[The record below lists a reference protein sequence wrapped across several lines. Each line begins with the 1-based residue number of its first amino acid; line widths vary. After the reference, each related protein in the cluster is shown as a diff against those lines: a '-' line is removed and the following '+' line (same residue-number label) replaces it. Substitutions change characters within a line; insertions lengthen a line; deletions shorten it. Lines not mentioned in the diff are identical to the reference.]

1 MEMLP
6 PIDQMTLMA
15 IAELCAKL
23 RTGEK
28 ETTGGEINHMLLS
41 ADLPNPTPEIT
52 KQTRIY
58 NAFAKF
64 QNEHQASNNICK
76 FIRLMY
82 SPSRFVNH
90 LDAYREALSPLN
102 KQLAFIGLELQED
115 GQLHR
120 VNKATTLSE
129 AEQRAQRLKQ
139 QLLLRNVHPKILKFA
154 ESEIASDNYFHTVLE
169 AMKSV
174 SSVLRELTLC
184 YADGAELVDYA
195 FSGKE
200 PHLVINEYRTKSHKS
215 EQTGFANLLK
225 GLYSTFRNP
234 TAHEA
239 KVLWDLPEA
248 DALDVLSVIS
258 YVHRK
263 LEKAHRI

>member
-15 IAELCAKL
+15 IAKLCAKL
-23 RTGEK
+23 NTGEK

-58 NAFAKF
+58 NAFAEF
-64 QNEHQASNNICK
+64 QNEHQTSNNICK

-90 LDAYREALSPLN
+90 LDVYRNALASLN
-102 KQLAFIGLELQED
+102 KLLAFHGLELQED

-120 VNKATTLSE
+120 VNKAATLSE
-129 AEQRAQRLKQ
+129 AEQRAQRLRQ
-139 QLLLRNVHPKILKFA
+139 QLLLRNVHPQILKFA

-174 SSVLRELTLC
+174 TSSIRELSG
-184 YADGAELVDYA
+184 YYSDGSDLVDHT
-195 FSGKE
+195 FQGES
-200 PHLVINEYRTKSHKS
+200 PRFVINPYSTKSHKS
-215 EQTGFANLLK
+215 EQIGFANLLK

-239 KVLWDLPEA
+239 KILWELSEE
-248 DALDVLSVIS
+248 DALDVLSIIS

-263 LEKAHRI
+263 LEKARPL